1 MKNKLTLAAALAL
14 ASSAAFAQSGEKDGW
29 YAGLDLGYTRL
40 GISGGDIDGALANQG
55 IASSTSIDQSDKS
68 IGISGGYRFNRNF
81 AAEAAWESLGRYAY
95 SSTTAADTINGKLKP
110 SALSLSALGIYPFTR
125 NWSAYGKL
133 GVTRTEMD
141 LTASSTTG
149 ATAVSNQSSSST
161 GWLVGGGLTYDFDGG
176 YYTKLGWDRYEH
188 VGDSASTG
196 KGSIDLYQIGVGMR
210 F

>member
-1 MKNKLTLAAALAL
+1 M
-14 ASSAAFAQSGEKDGW
+14 ASAQSGEKDGW
-29 YAGLDLGYTRL
+29 YAGLDLGYSRL

-55 IASSTSIDQSDKS
+55 IAGSTGIDQSDKS
-68 IGISGGYRFNRNF
+68 YGISGGYRFNRNF
-81 AAEAAWESLGRYAY
+81 AAEAAWESLGSYAY
-95 SSTTAADTINGKLKP
+95 SSPTGTDTINGKLKA

-133 GVTRTEMD
+133 GITRTSTD
-141 LTASSTTG
+141 LTAGSASG
-149 ATAVSNQSSSST
+149 ATAVSNQSGSST
-161 GWLVGGGLTYDFDGG
+161 GWLLGAGLTYDFDRG
-176 YYTKLGWDRYEH
+176 YYVKGGWDRYEH